1 MIFTYKNWDKF
12 CALLQEKGVQSITAN
27 RLMTE
32 KVCSY
37 VILKHDVETNV
48 KSAFKIA
55 EIESKHGH
63 RGVYYVQAY
72 LLDEENNVEL
82 LRKMQ
87 DMGHE
92 ISYHYDVMDAN
103 GGDIALA
110 IEDFEEKREKF
121 EKNDFHLITL
131 CQHGNPIVERKG
143 YTSNRDFFR
152 NEKVQGKFPMLTDVM
167 VDFKEK
173 AVGGTEYLY
182 FSDAGRKFKL
192 IFDPINNDVIP
203 SDDKNI
209 PFDNLTALYSYVED
223 LGANA
228 IISMHPHRWVKS
240 KFKYVVKT
248 AIFKVIRAVAK
259 VLSKIPFMKK
269 FMSKYYHLA
278 KKL

>member
-1 MIFTYKNWDKF
+1 M
-12 CALLQEKGVQSITAN
+12 QEKVS
-27 RLMTE
+27 
-32 KVCSY
+32 SY
-37 VILKHDVETNV
+37 VVLKHDVETNV

-55 EIESKHGH
+55 QIESKYGH
-63 RGVYYVQAY
+63 CGSYYVQAY
-72 LLDEENNVEL
+72 LLDEQKNVEML
-82 LRKMQ
+82 KQMQ
-87 DMGHE
+87 EMGHE

-103 GGDIALA
+103 GGDIPSA
-110 IEDFEEKREKF
+110 IEDFEKNRAKF
-121 EKNDFHLITL
+121 ERNGFHLVTL

-152 NEKVQGKFPMLTDVM
+152 NEKVQQKFSCLADVM

-173 AVGGTEYLY
+173 AGVEYLY
-182 FSDAGRKFKL
+182 FSDAGRKFKF
-192 IFDPINNDVIP
+192 IFDPINNDIIP

-209 PFDNLTALYSYVED
+209 SFENLNAVYSYVEY

-240 KFKYVVKT
+240 KIKYVVKT
-248 AIFKVIRAVAK
+248 AIFKVIRAIAK

-269 FMSKYYHLA
+269 FMSKYYYLA

>member
-1 MIFTYKNWDKF
+1 ME
-12 CALLQEKGVQSITAN
+12 EKSSSFIV
-27 RLMTE
+27 
-32 KVCSY
+32 
-37 VILKHDVETNV
+37 LKHDVETNV

-55 EIESKHGH
+55 QIENKYGH
-63 RGVYYVQAY
+63 CGSYYVQAY
-72 LLDEENNVEL
+72 LLDDQKNVEML
-82 LRKMQ
+82 KQMHE
-87 DMGHE
+87 MGHE

-103 GGDIALA
+103 SGDIELA
-110 IEDFEEKREKF
+110 IKDF
-121 EKNDFHLITL
+121 EKNVVKFKQNGFNLVTL

-152 NEKVQGKFPMLTDVM
+152 NEKVQQKFSDLADVM

-173 AVGGTEYLY
+173 AGGKIEYLY

-209 PFDNLTALYSYVED
+209 SFENLNAVYSYVEY

-240 KFKYVVKT
+240 KIKYVVKT
-248 AIFKVIRAVAK
+248 AIFKVIRATAK

-269 FMSKYYHLA
+269 FMSKYYYLA